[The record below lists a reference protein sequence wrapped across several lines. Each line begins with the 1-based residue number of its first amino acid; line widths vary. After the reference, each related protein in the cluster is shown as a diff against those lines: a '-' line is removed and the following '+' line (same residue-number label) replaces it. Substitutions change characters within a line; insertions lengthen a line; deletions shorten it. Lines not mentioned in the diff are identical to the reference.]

1 MAAAAADRAEGR
13 RGIRPVHTKNFICS
27 KLSCDFSLLAPPLLQ
42 QKQIQAVPLPEL
54 RTIRRIVQRA
64 TEATAEKS
72 RARQSLAGLKSLE
85 HVKLRLRPPNHR

>member
-64 TEATAEKS
+64 TEATAEN
-72 RARQSLAGLKSLE
+72 L
-85 HVKLRLRPPNHR
+85 